1 MRSFVGW
8 SLICPLHQK
17 YTIDPLLNKGSLEV
31 LHLFRWSTHTP
42 TRTRTH
48 THAHT
53 RYTDRHHTHT
63 HNQNTKR
70 KTHIPAHTHT
80 GTDTHTHTEEDT
92 YTHTHT
98 GNFTSVFDT
107 RPSFRAKGLR
117 ANLRNHHFT
126 STFGHQNV

>member
-1 MRSFVGW
+1 MF
-8 SLICPLHQK
+8 H
-17 YTIDPLLNKGSLEV
+17 
-31 LHLFRWSTHTP
+31 THTVHRQTP
-42 TRTRTH
+42 HAHTQSEHKEEDTYTRTH
-48 THAHT
+48 TQA
-53 RYTDRHHTHT
+53 
-63 HNQNTKR
+63 Q
-70 KTHIPAHTHT
+70 
-80 GTDTHTHTEEDT
+80 THTHTEEDT